1 MPDVWVPRNPPQIMT
16 SIKLHPDDMLPEPGS
31 VLADKDAVK
40 EARALGVEV
49 RDGDREARLILVANG
64 ENVVGYVNRCPHAR
78 APLDWVG
85 GKFFDP
91 SGKYLR
97 CALHGA
103 LFRPEDGHCLSGPC
117 AGDDLRAF
125 PIEVE
130 GQHVVAANRAIS

>member
-1 MPDVWVPRNPPQIMT
+1 MT

-40 EARALGVEV
+40 EARALGLEV
-49 RDGDREARLILVANG
+49 RDGDREARLILVAHG
-64 ENVVGYVNRCPHAR
+64 ENVVAYVNRCPHAR